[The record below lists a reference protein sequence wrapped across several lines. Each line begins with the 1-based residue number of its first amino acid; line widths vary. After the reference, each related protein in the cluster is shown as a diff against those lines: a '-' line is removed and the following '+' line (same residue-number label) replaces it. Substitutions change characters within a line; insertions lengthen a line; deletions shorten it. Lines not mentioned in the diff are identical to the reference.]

1 MNSRMARAALVLGLA
16 LALSLMVGYV
26 VAVRADPGVIYVA
39 PGAACGAGYTPCYG
53 SVQEAVDAAGQG
65 DEIRVA
71 AGTYTDLSV
80 RPRNDITTTGVVTQV
95 VYVDRTVAI
104 RGGYTTTNGFADPPD
119 PAGNPTTLNANGHGR
134 VVYIVGDIQPTIE
147 GLRIIGGDA
156 EGLGGGHYQ
165 DRPAG
170 GGVYVF
176 TAMATI
182 SDNTVS
188 GNTAMYG
195 GGLFLDR
202 SPAHISGN
210 TVVSNA
216 ASWGGGARLNHSDA
230 TLSGNTIAS
239 NTTVYNG
246 AGLFLEGSEA
256 VLSDNRI
263 VNNSADASAGGLFLG
278 SGSDGLLSG
287 NVFMDNATTGSG
299 GGLMV
304 FDSAP
309 ILTNNAVVH
318 NYADEEGGGLY
329 VVLAT
334 PHLLHTTFSSNVGGG
349 GSAIYVSN
357 WGDDTYSALALTN
370 TILVSH
376 SVGIRV
382 TEGNTVTVDG
392 ILWHNAPT
400 TLSVDYPSAVVL
412 SNELTGDPGLMDDG
426 YHITPESDAVDN
438 GVPAN
443 VFVDLDGNAR
453 PFGVAPDLGAD
464 EWATSVTIVDPGIS
478 VIITVTLGDR
488 TTVIEIPADAVTER
502 VGLVYNAM
510 AHAGH
515 ANPIGLLFVGHAFD
529 FDAYRGGEPVLDFS
543 FGSPVTVTVHYLE
556 ADMAGVDETTLLLGR
571 WNAALEMWVDAAC
584 GETDHR
590 PGEDLVAVPIC
601 HLSRFALF
609 GERPTVYLPWVVR
622 TY

>member
-1 MNSRMARAALVLGLA
+1 MAHVAVALGMA
-16 LALSLMVGYV
+16 LALSLIVGYV

-39 PGAACGAGYTPCYG
+39 PGAACGVGYTPCYG
-53 SVQEAVDAAGQG
+53 SVQEAVDVAGQG

-95 VYVDRTVAI
+95 VYIDKTVAI
-104 RGGYTTTNGFADPPD
+104 RGGYTTTNGFAGPPD
-119 PAGNPTTLNANGHGR
+119 PAGNPTTLNADGHGR
-134 VVYIVGDIQPTIE
+134 VIYITGDIQPTIE

-165 DRPAG
+165 DRGAG
-170 GGVYVF
+170 GGVYIM
-176 TAMATI
+176 TASATI
-182 SDNTVS
+182 SNNTLS
-188 GNTAMYG
+188 GNTATYG

-210 TVVSNA
+210 VVISNA
-216 ASWGGGARLNHSDA
+216 ASWGGGARLNNSRA
-230 TLSGNTIAS
+230 TLRGNTIAS
-239 NTTVYNG
+239 NTAIYNG
-246 AGLFLEGSEA
+246 AGLFLEGSQA
-256 VLSDNRI
+256 ILSENRI
-263 VNNSADASAGGLFLG
+263 VDNSADASGGGLFLG
-278 SGSDGLLSG
+278 SGSDAPLSE
-287 NVFMDNATTGSG
+287 NVLMDNATLGSG

-304 FDSAP
+304 FDSSP
-309 ILTNNAVVH
+309 ILTNNALLR
-318 NYADEEGGGLY
+318 NYAAEEGSGLY
-329 VVLAT
+329 VVVAA

-357 WGDDTYSALALTN
+357 WGGDTHSVLALTN

-382 TEGNTVTVDG
+382 TEGNTVTADG
-392 ILWHNAPT
+392 VLWHNTPT
-400 TLSVDYPSAVVL
+400 TLSVDYPSTWAV
-412 SNELTGDPGLMDDG
+412 SHELTGDPGFRDDG

-443 VFVDLDGNAR
+443 VFIDLDRNAR

-478 VIITVTLGDR
+478 VIITVTVGGR
-488 TTVIEIPADAVTER
+488 TTVIEIPTGAVSER

-515 ANPIGLLFVGHAFD
+515 ADPIGLLFVGHAFD
-529 FDAYRGGEPVLDFS
+529 FDAYQGGEPVLDFS

-556 ADMAGVDETTLLLGR
+556 VDVAGVDETTLLLGR

-584 GETDHR
+584 GGYDHR
-590 PGEDLVAVPIC
+590 PGEDAVSVPIC

-609 GERPTVYLPWVVR
+609 GRRPTAYLPMVVR
-622 TY
+622 GH